1 MISEGDT
8 AGLPAP
14 IAADLLEAET
24 CCAAG
29 AYRAAALMA
38 RRAVEQVV
46 VLRGVPMDAKTLH
59 HKLAWM
65 LSAGHLSKALAGAA
79 RTVRDVGNAASHGG
93 AALTQEEAEAVID
106 AALTVARD
114 ALLPGSA

>member
-1 MISEGDT
+1 VITDGDT
-8 AGLPAP
+8 DGLPAP
-14 IAADLLEAET
+14 VAADLLEAAT

-29 AYRAAALMA
+29 ACRAAALMA
-38 RRAVEQVV
+38 RRAVEQAV

-65 LSAGHLSKALAGAA
+65 LTAGHLSKGLAGAA

-93 AALTQEEAEAVID
+93 AALTQQEAEAVID
-106 AALTVARD
+106 AALAVVRD
-114 ALLPGSA
+114 ALLRGSA